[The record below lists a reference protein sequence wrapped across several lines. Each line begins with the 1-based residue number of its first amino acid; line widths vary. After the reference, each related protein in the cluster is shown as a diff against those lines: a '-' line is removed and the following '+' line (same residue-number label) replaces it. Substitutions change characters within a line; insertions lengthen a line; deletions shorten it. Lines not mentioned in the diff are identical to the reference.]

1 MVGKQKVILRKART
15 VINSKNY
22 VVLSFPEL
30 MNDLSP
36 RSLNTEQKSR
46 IADFINS
53 NGITN
58 NDILTCTPVFPDKV
72 LRNLIESETIFSVTQ

>member
-30 MNDLSP
+30 MNDLSL

-58 NDILTCTPVFPDKV
+58 NDILTCTPVFPNKV

>member
-53 NGITN
+53 NGIK
-58 NDILTCTPVFPDKV
+58 NDILTYTSIFPDRV
-72 LRNLIESETIFSVTQ
+72 LRNLIESEAIFSVAQ